1 MTMYRSGRQV
11 ERMGCPMVGL
21 RSRRVMMLS
30 VVVGIVGFTSVAY
43 AQDQLPLQLK
53 FALYSQAYKN
63 REAFQADSHKV
74 SPIEFADSGWTFRTD
89 WGAGKWIEPHFENAE
104 CHSVA
109 TEANSGVTS
118 CQLFSTAIE
127 ERKLMRADGW
137 TCSKMPFN
145 GTTKKFEFRWHKD

>member
-1 MTMYRSGRQV
+1 MISLRTCCVVMLSAL
-11 ERMGCPMVGL
+11 VGL
-21 RSRRVMMLS
+21 
-30 VVVGIVGFTSVAY
+30 VGFTSLAY
-43 AQDQLPLQLK
+43 AQEELPLQVK
-53 FALYSQAYKN
+53 FALYSQAYKE

-74 SPIEFADSGWTFRTD
+74 SPIAFADSGWTFRTD
-89 WGAGKWIEPHFENAE
+89 WGNGKWVDPHFESEE

-109 TEANSGVTS
+109 TGADSGVTS